1 MPPNTT
7 IFLLGLAVGTGL
19 LVFGMLLGYWFG
31 KRAAPPQV
39 DQAQFLA
46 FVRNLSLWTS
56 EFAGD
61 VSKYQSQLDS
71 INKQARTK
79 GEAPREEVLGLLS
92 QIMNA
97 NQQLQQR
104 LDDTEKR
111 LESQTI
117 QISSYLTEA
126 RTDGLTGLLNRRAFD
141 KSTDELF
148 AAWTGK
154 KQRFALGLIDIDH
167 FKQINDTHG
176 HPAGDAV
183 LKHVAQTI
191 QNEMRDAACVARYG
205 GEEFGILM
213 LTSVEE
219 AAAALDRLRAK
230 IGQIEVLHDGKRI
243 SVTLSAGA
251 SQILP
256 EEKIG
261 KLVRRS
267 DEALYAA
274 KMGGRNRVYLHD
286 GQTCVL
292 VTKSVGG
299 SIVTPTNQIE
309 AKEINELET
318 RVQQRLQRIVE
329 EESRRA
335 SNLTKSN

>member
-1 MPPNTT
+1 M
-7 IFLLGLAVGTGL
+7 
-19 LVFGMLLGYWFG
+19 FGMLLGYWFG
-31 KRAAPPQV
+31 RKAAPPPIDQTQV
-39 DQAQFLA
+39 LA
-46 FVRNLSLWTS
+46 FIRNLSLWTS

-71 INKQARTK
+71 ISKQARGK

-92 QIMNA
+92 QIMSA

-141 KSTDELF
+141 KATDELF
-148 AAWTGK
+148 AAWAAK
-154 KQRFALGLIDIDH
+154 KQRFTLGLIDIDH

-205 GEEFGILM
+205 GEEFGVLM
-213 LTSVEE
+213 LSSVED
-219 AAAALDRLRAK
+219 AAAALDSLRAK
-230 IGQIEVLHDGKRI
+230 IAKVEVLHEGKRI

-267 DEALYAA
+267 DEALYAS

-292 VTKSVGG
+292 VTKAAGG
-299 SIVTPTNQIE
+299 GLLAPSNEVE
-309 AKEINELET
+309 AKEVGELES

-329 EESRRA
+329 EESRRIN
-335 SNLTKSN
+335 SLTKSK